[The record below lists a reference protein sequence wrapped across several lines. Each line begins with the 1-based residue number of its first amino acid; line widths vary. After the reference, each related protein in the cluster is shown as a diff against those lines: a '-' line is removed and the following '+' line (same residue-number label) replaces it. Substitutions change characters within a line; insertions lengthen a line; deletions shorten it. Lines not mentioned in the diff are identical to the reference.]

1 MNNPLRIFKVGAREI
16 QAPLPNGSLQENV
29 EQLMINFPM
38 FRFTHVLETDGIP
51 QSDGSIMYE
60 VELPPCKTNG

>member
-16 QAPLPNGSLQENV
+16 QAPLPNASLQENV

-51 QSDGSIMYE
+51 QTDGSIMYE